1 MGRLAR
7 QWYRLRESFWFLP
20 GMIVLAAT
28 ALAIVAIEADAR
40 FVSADALTAWPRMF
54 AAGSSASRDLLA
66 AVAGSM
72 ITVAGTVFSITL
84 VALSLAASQYSS
96 RVLRNFMRDRTN
108 QAVLGVFVGIFAYCL
123 VVLRSIHGNGE
134 DAFVPS
140 VAVLLGLLL
149 GFGGIGVLVFF
160 IHHIAQSIQASQIL
174 AAVRIE
180 TCGAIERVF
189 PHGVDANSRRVSS
202 PSGLSTHT
210 LARADTT
217 GYLQVVDYAR
227 LRDIAC
233 RHGLH
238 LEVRPRI
245 GDYVIDGDIL
255 VSASKAPPS
264 DFDEDLGDCWMI
276 GPQRTL
282 EQDIGFGIR
291 QLVDVALKA
300 LSPGVNDTTTA
311 TMCVDALTA
320 VLVQLSARDL
330 HFHDCER
337 HGEPWVQAHHPRFA
351 DLLGEAF
358 DQIRHAAR
366 DNIAVLERL
375 RWSLATLQGRTHL
388 RERREC
394 LKTQAQRL
402 GECVQRE
409 LRDPHDQ
416 ARLQLAIDELLRA
429 LDGPAA

>member
-7 QWYRLRESFWFLP
+7 HWYRLRETFWFLP

-28 ALAIVAIEADAR
+28 VLAIVAIEADAR

-189 PHGVDANSRRVSS
+189 PKGLDAAGRRLPA
-202 PSGLSTHT
+202 PSGLSSHT
-210 LARADTT
+210 LARADAT
-217 GYLQVVDYAR
+217 GYLQIVEYAR

-233 RHGLH
+233 RHGLR
-238 LEVRPRI
+238 LEVHPRV
-245 GDYVIDGDIL
+245 GDYVIVGDIL
-255 VSASKAPPS
+255 LSAYAAPPPGLHDS
-264 DFDEDLGDCWMI
+264 LGECWTI

-320 VLVQLSARDL
+320 VLVHLSARDL
-330 HFHDCER
+330 HFHECDR
-337 HGEPWVQAHHPRFA
+337 QGESWVQMHHPTFA
-351 DLLGEAF
+351 DLLGESF

-375 RWSLATLQGRTHL
+375 RWSLATLQGRTHA
-388 RERREC
+388 RERREA
-394 LKTQAQRL
+394 LRTQAQRL

-409 LRDPHDQ
+409 LRDPHDRS
-416 ARLQLAIDELLRA
+416 RLQHAIDGLLST
-429 LDGPAA
+429 LDGPAS